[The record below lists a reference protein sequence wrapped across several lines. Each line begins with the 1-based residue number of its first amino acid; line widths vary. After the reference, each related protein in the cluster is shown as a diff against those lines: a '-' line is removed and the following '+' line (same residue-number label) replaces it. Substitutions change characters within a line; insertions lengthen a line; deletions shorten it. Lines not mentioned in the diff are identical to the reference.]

1 MESVHQSV
9 RRRDLLRLAG
19 TAAVAAVGSHMLG
32 MGEALAAPMK
42 GGLSRIQDLTHTLK
56 PTFPT
61 YADMFTFKSAVAVTV
76 KKDGFYAMNLTY
88 FEHVGTHMDAPA
100 HFGADAKTVEQ
111 VAASSL
117 VAPLAVIYI
126 HERAAKSH
134 DAQVTID
141 DIRAWERRHGRLP
154 RGAAVFMHSGWESRV
169 GSTKTYRNPDSGGT
183 MHFPGVHPDA
193 AAFLLK
199 ERDVAGI
206 GVDTLSLDI
215 GPSKDFKT
223 HTTWLPANKWGLE
236 NVANL
241 TRVPPSGATVFV
253 GAPKVAG
260 GSGGPARV
268 IAMW

>member
-1 MESVHQSV
+1 
-9 RRRDLLRLAG
+9 
-19 TAAVAAVGSHMLG
+19 
-32 MGEALAAPMK
+32 
-42 GGLSRIQDLTHTLK
+42 
-56 PTFPT
+56 
-61 YADMFTFKSAVAVTV
+61 
-76 KKDGFYAMNLTY
+76 
-88 FEHVGTHMDAPA
+88 
-100 HFGADAKTVEQ
+100 
-111 VAASSL
+111 
-117 VAPLAVIYI
+117 
-126 HERAAKSH
+126 
-134 DAQVTID
+134 
-141 DIRAWERRHGRLP
+141 
-154 RGAAVFMHSGWESRV
+154 MHSGWESRV

-268 IAMW
+268 IALCWGPRGGRVPRPRRSCPDAETDVLR